1 MYCQAEREQKKI
13 NFQQICEETSL
24 HGWKF
29 IYFKNSQ
36 PCHVAFWILVI
47 LSVIALSGIII
58 SDHVIG
64 MYLLSNYTFLKVAE
78 NLTLLV
84 INNIL
89 FTN

>member
-1 MYCQAEREQKKI
+1 MYRQAQAEQKNI

-36 PCHVAFWILVI
+36 PCHVAFWIMVI

-64 MYLLSNYTFLKVAE
+64 NVF
-78 NLTLLV
+78 
-84 INNIL
+84 I
-89 FTN
+89 